1 MAKLTKANLTKVANE
16 FNKVM
21 ALDPPINVKK
31 AVPQL
36 ESDIKEAAE
45 ELRNDDEF
53 SPEVEGFLIELGI
66 REPEPEADQVGKEV
80 AEETPTVDDNEE
92 DIETAEAAE
101 NWLKGCEVCNVGLIS
116 EIDRQHKQGGLS
128 INKACKELVKAIE
141 DKFEVSPYTPNALK
155 QRYLYYT
162 GGEGAGDEGVKKGKK
177 KAEKN
182 PFTMIMNT
190 IKRTVNFLNDIP
202 KTKKFKNSGEGK
214 QLIEDIRQYAV
225 SMMVAF
231 QQLGIDP
238 VKELEKAQK
247 GNSK

>member
-45 ELRNDDEF
+45 ELRDDDEF

-66 REPEPEADQVGKEV
+66 REPEPEADQVGEEV

-101 NWLKGCEVCNVGLIS
+101 N
-116 EIDRQHKQGGLS
+116 
-128 INKACKELVKAIE
+128 
-141 DKFEVSPYTPNALK
+141 
-155 QRYLYYT
+155 
-162 GGEGAGDEGVKKGKK
+162 
-177 KAEKN
+177 
-182 PFTMIMNT
+182 
-190 IKRTVNFLNDIP
+190 
-202 KTKKFKNSGEGK
+202 
-214 QLIEDIRQYAV
+214 
-225 SMMVAF
+225 
-231 QQLGIDP
+231 
-238 VKELEKAQK
+238 
-247 GNSK
+247 